1 LITASGLRILFD
13 SANLLLDSVPREIDS
28 AEVSR
33 FLQSDPNVRAICDLH
48 IWGVSSNEAML
59 TAHLVVETGLDRDA
73 YLAQVTRALRSR
85 FNLAHMTLQLESSP
99 QDTCHD
105 EW

>member
-1 LITASGLRILFD
+1 MTAPK
-13 SANLLLDSVPREIDS
+13 NEHS